1 MSTTTAADKMFTKE
15 VTRFALNTQKE
26 CLESIL
32 NSVQEDSKTC
42 GPAFREKIQEK
53 LADIQTQLAKC
64 GKSRGGGSGSGS
76 GSATPRKLSAYNRF
90 VKEQM
95 SALVKNHPD
104 MDNKTRMTK
113 VSEMWRTLSAEDKVK
128 YNA

>member
-1 MSTTTAADKMFTKE
+1 MSTTTADKMFTKE

-32 NSVQEDSKTC
+32 NSVQDDTKTC
-42 GPAFREKIQEK
+42 GPVFREKIQEK

-64 GKSRGGGSGSGS
+64 AGAGNRRGNA
-76 GSATPRKLSAYNRF
+76 ATQPRKLSAYNRF

>member
-1 MSTTTAADKMFTKE
+1 MSTTTTADKMFTKE

-32 NSVQEDSKTC
+32 NSVQDDPKTC
-42 GPAFREKIQEK
+42 GPAFREKIHEK

-64 GKSRGGGSGSGS
+64 GKSRGSGSGS
-76 GSATPRKLSAYNRF
+76 SAAPRKLSAYNRF

-95 SALVKNHPD
+95 SALVKNHPE
-104 MDNKTRMTK
+104 MDNKARMTK
-113 VSEMWRTLSAEDKVK
+113 VSEMWKALSADEKAK